1 MTVDPVLLAFIEHQ
15 LQMLSRVLAA
25 RSARSARAARSA
37 RSVRPVETRLIDA
50 FFQDLVIAQT
60 RRSGLSTSSVEK
72 EEDSE
77 RAETFSVVFGG

>member
-25 RSARSARAARSA
+25 RSARSAR
-37 RSVRPVETRLIDA
+37 SVRPVETRLIDA

-60 RRSGLSTSSVEK
+60 QRSGLSTSSVEK

>member
-25 RSARSARAARSA
+25 RSARSA